1 MKKLSGNHRPSL
13 SSFLLSNLK
22 AAWLMLALLALWELA
37 CRAFNVPEFWLPAPS
52 RIVGALTSNFPLLI
66 KHATGTVYAVIAGLI
81 LAIVVAVALAIAM
94 DRWPLAKKTLYP
106 PLVVSQAVPIFA
118 LAPIL
123 LIWLGVDL
131 KPKIAVVALVC
142 FFPLAIN
149 LVDGLSQI
157 EPEALELMQVMQARP
172 WFIFQSVQLPAVM
185 PYFFSGLKI
194 SATYSVMGAII
205 GEWLGGSVGLGVYMT
220 RSMYSFKTSHMFAA
234 IFIVVV
240 LSLALFKL
248 AELLSWIS
256 MPWNRTDQTK
266 E

>member
-1 MKKLSGNHRPSL
+1 MKKPSSKDRPGLPALSLDRL
-13 SSFLLSNLK
+13 T
-22 AAWLMLALLALWELA
+22 AAGAMIIILFLWESA
-37 CRAFNVPEFWLPAPS
+37 CRVFDIPEFWLPAPS
-52 RIVGALTSNFPLLI
+52 RIAEALAGNLPLLI
-66 KHATGTVYAVIAGLI
+66 RHTTGTIYAVVAGLA
-81 LAIVVAVALAIAM
+81 LAMAVAISLAVAM

-106 PLVVSQAVPIFA
+106 PLVISQAIPIFA
-118 LAPIL
+118 LAPIIL
-123 LIWLGVDL
+123 VWLGVDL

-149 LVDGLSQI
+149 LVEGLGQVD
-157 EPEALELMQVMQARP
+157 PEALELMQVMQADP
-172 WFIFQSVQLPAVM
+172 WFVFRSVQLPSVM

-205 GEWLGGSVGLGVYMT
+205 GEWLGGSIGLGVYMT

-240 LSLALFKL
+240 LSLTLFKM
-248 AELLSWIS
+248 AELLAWLC
-256 MPWNRTDQTK
+256 MPWNRANQSK

>member
-1 MKKLSGNHRPSL
+1 MKKALINNRPGRPG
-13 SSFLLSNLK
+13 
-22 AAWLMLALLALWELA
+22 LALSRLTTAGSAIIFLFLWELA
-37 CRAFNVPEFWLPAPS
+37 CRVFKIPEFWLPAPS
-52 RIVGALTSNFPLLI
+52 RITVALAGNLPLLI
-66 KHATGTVYAVIAGLI
+66 KHTRGTICAVAAGLI
-81 LAIVVAVALAIAM
+81 LALVVAIALAMAM
-94 DRWPLAKKTLYP
+94 DRWPLAKRALYP
-106 PLVVSQAVPIFA
+106 PLVISQAIPIFA
-118 LAPIL
+118 LAPII

-142 FFPLAIN
+142 FFPLVIN
-149 LVDGLSQI
+149 LVEGLGQVN
-157 EPEALELMQVMQARP
+157 PEALALMHVMQADP
-172 WFIFQSVQLPAVM
+172 WFIFRSVQLPSVM

-234 IFIVVV
+234 ILIVVL

-248 AELLSWIS
+248 TELLAWLA
-256 MPWNRTDQTK
+256 MPWNRADHPK

>member
-1 MKKLSGNHRPSL
+1 MKKPSNNHQPGRASL
-13 SSFLLSNLK
+13 SFSRLTAVWSIF
-22 AAWLMLALLALWELA
+22 ALLALWELA
-37 CRAFNVPEFWLPAPS
+37 CRAFDIPEFWLPAPS
-52 RIVGALTSNFPLLI
+52 RIVKALAGNFPLLI
-66 KHATGTVYAVIAGLI
+66 RHTTGTVYAVAAGLALAMVVAVS
-81 LAIVVAVALAIAM
+81 LAIVM
-94 DRWPLAKKTLYP
+94 DRWPLARKTLYP
-106 PLVVSQAVPIFA
+106 PLVISQAVPIFA
-118 LAPIL
+118 LAPII

-149 LVDGLSQI
+149 LVEGLGQVD
-157 EPEALELMQVMQARP
+157 PEALELMQVMQAGP
-172 WFIFQSVQLPAVM
+172 WFTFRSVQLPSVM

-234 IFIVVV
+234 IFIVVA

-248 AELLSWIS
+248 AELLAWIS
-256 MPWNRTDQTK
+256 MPWNRADQIK